1 MAEVIKPVSLISLLT
16 RARPP
21 RGRRQPGISLVF
33 SRFGVG
39 RWCRGSAER
48 SKNPQLTG
56 SSWTGASPAV
66 GRSRRR
72 PGPSFRRDL
81 RPVCAGP
88 VTGARPGR
96 RSGASSAAGPGR
108 RTAPDDPAALDP
120 LQHTRRRHGRVV
132 TTDPA
137 PRVPRPAR
145 RSDRVR
151 YASSRLLRSFTLHCT
166 RKRSVVDGKRRSRRR
181 VLPTGSPQMP
191 QNGVT
196 AARGPRSLAGVPVVV
211 VAWPGAALPEA
222 CPGHRPARGALPG
235 GSQRRGLSKSATK
248 ARIEPER
255 ARRIVDIPRFSSRP
269 IPARGAF
276 VADLDTL
283 PLRIATGAPPA
294 PHRARPSPIL
304 RRPGLLSRRFW

>member
-39 RWCRGSAER
+39 GWCRGSAER

-108 RTAPDDPAALDP
+108 RTAPDDPATLDP
-120 LQHTRRRHGRVV
+120 LQHTRRRHGRIV

-145 RSDRVR
+145 WSDRVR
-151 YASSRLLRSFTLHCT
+151 YASFRLLRSFTLHCT
-166 RKRSVVDGKRRSRRR
+166 RKRS
-181 VLPTGSPQMP
+181 
-191 QNGVT
+191 
-196 AARGPRSLAGVPVVV
+196 AAESK
-211 VAWPGAALPEA
+211 GA
-222 CPGHRPARGALPG
+222 
-235 GSQRRGLSKSATK
+235 
-248 ARIEPER
+248 
-255 ARRIVDIPRFSSRP
+255 
-269 IPARGAF
+269 
-276 VADLDTL
+276 
-283 PLRIATGAPPA
+283 
-294 PHRARPSPIL
+294 
-304 RRPGLLSRRFW
+304 

>member
-21 RGRRQPGISLVF
+21 RGRRQPGISPVF

-108 RTAPDDPAALDP
+108 RTAPDDPATLDP
-120 LQHTRRRHGRVV
+120 LQHTRRRHGRIV

-137 PRVPRPAR
+137 PRVPRPAHR
-145 RSDRVR
+145 PDRVR
-151 YASSRLLRSFTLHCT
+151 YALFRLLRSFTLHCT
-166 RKRSVVDGKRRSRRR
+166 RKRS
-181 VLPTGSPQMP
+181 
-191 QNGVT
+191 
-196 AARGPRSLAGVPVVV
+196 AAESK
-211 VAWPGAALPEA
+211 GA
-222 CPGHRPARGALPG
+222 
-235 GSQRRGLSKSATK
+235 
-248 ARIEPER
+248 
-255 ARRIVDIPRFSSRP
+255 
-269 IPARGAF
+269 
-276 VADLDTL
+276 
-283 PLRIATGAPPA
+283 
-294 PHRARPSPIL
+294 
-304 RRPGLLSRRFW
+304 

>member
-39 RWCRGSAER
+39 GWCRGSAER

-108 RTAPDDPAALDP
+108 RTAPDDPATLDP
-120 LQHTRRRHGRVV
+120 LQHTRRRHGRGRHDRPR
-132 TTDPA
+132 TLRSA
-137 PRVPRPAR
+137 PRPPVRPRPL
-145 RSDRVR
+145 
-151 YASSRLLRSFTLHCT
+151 RLFPSTTLLHPPLYE
-166 RKRSVVDGKRRSRRR
+166 KKERSR
-181 VLPTGSPQMP
+181 G
-191 QNGVT
+191 
-196 AARGPRSLAGVPVVV
+196 
-211 VAWPGAALPEA
+211 
-222 CPGHRPARGALPG
+222 
-235 GSQRRGLSKSATK
+235 
-248 ARIEPER
+248 
-255 ARRIVDIPRFSSRP
+255 
-269 IPARGAF
+269 
-276 VADLDTL
+276 
-283 PLRIATGAPPA
+283 
-294 PHRARPSPIL
+294 
-304 RRPGLLSRRFW
+304 

>member
-1 MAEVIKPVSLISLLT
+1 MAEVIKLVSLINLLT

-108 RTAPDDPAALDP
+108 RTASGP
-120 LQHTRRRHGRVV
+120 LWQRNIEVVGQHDRPRQQPLLLVV
-132 TTDPA
+132 EPSDPA
-137 PRVPRPAR
+137 PQSRDRDGDDVIDRDGARTLQPPRGPDGDLARQALDGRTSEPSSVSHQGR
-145 RSDRVR
+145 RSPP
-151 YASSRLLRSFTLHCT
+151 
-166 RKRSVVDGKRRSRRR
+166 SRRR
-181 VLPTGSPQMP
+181 AHRDRRPRPLGQGWPHPVRPPSAASRARASVRRARLPRTRAGRRDEKVAGAYLSPP
-191 QNGVT
+191 
-196 AARGPRSLAGVPVVV
+196 GPRP
-211 VAWPGAALPEA
+211 
-222 CPGHRPARGALPG
+222 
-235 GSQRRGLSKSATK
+235 
-248 ARIEPER
+248 
-255 ARRIVDIPRFSSRP
+255 SRP
-269 IPARGAF
+269 EMAQWR
-276 VADLDTL
+276 
-283 PLRIATGAPPA
+283 R
-294 PHRARPSPIL
+294 SP
-304 RRPGLLSRRFW
+304 